1 MLRSTI
7 SQRCVLA
14 LDANAVRV
22 AITGAAYVGPR
33 GTTAPTDATTP
44 WPAGVRDIGWISDDG
59 ITESNSAET
68 TEIKGWQ
75 GGQTVRKVISS
86 SEVTFTFTA
95 IETSKTVLEL
105 YHKGS
110 KVVTTTGKSVLAIKA
125 PGPDRRLFGFD
136 VIDGGSHLRIAIPD
150 GEVTETGDITY
161 KGDEAI
167 AYEITITA
175 YPGPDG
181 TVAIKYSDDPAWATP
196 AGAAPLAK

>member
-1 MLRSTI
+1 MSLN
-7 SQRCVLA
+7 
-14 LDANAVRV
+14 ANAVRV
-22 AITGAAYVGPR
+22 AITGAAYVASLDSVKPV
-33 GTTAPTDATTP
+33 DATSP
-44 WPAGVRDIGWISDDG
+44 WPATATDIGWISDDG
-59 ITESNSAET
+59 ITESNSADT

-86 SEVTFTFTA
+86 SEVTYKFTA

-110 KVVTTTGKSVLAIKA
+110 KVVTTSGKSVLAVKA
-125 PGPDRRLFGFD
+125 PGPDRRQFGFD
-136 VIDGGSHLRIAIPD
+136 VIDGDSHVRIVVPD

-167 AYEITITA
+167 AYELTVTA

-181 TVAIKYSDDPAWATP
+181 TVAIKYSDDPAWGETP
-196 AGAAPLAK
+196 VA

>member
-1 MLRSTI
+1 M
-7 SQRCVLA
+7 
-14 LDANAVRV
+14 RV
-22 AITGAAYVGPR
+22 AVTGAAYVAAPKS
-33 GTTAPTDATTP
+33 TLPTDSTSGWDKAFTD
-44 WPAGVRDIGWISDDG
+44 VGWISDDG
-59 ITESNSAET
+59 ITESNSSDS

-86 SEVTFTFTA
+86 SEMTFQFTA

-110 KVVTTTGKSVLAIKA
+110 KVVTTSGKSVLAVKA
-125 PGPDRRLFGFD
+125 PGPDRRCFGFD
-136 VIDGGSHLRIAIPD
+136 VIDGDSHERIVIPD

-175 YPGPDG
+175 YPGLDG
-181 TVAIKYSDDPAWATP
+181 TVAYKYSDDPAWGSTP
-196 AGAAPLAK
+196 EQSEKPPA

>member
-1 MLRSTI
+1 MS
-7 SQRCVLA
+7 

-22 AITGAAYVGPR
+22 ALSGAAYVAPK
-33 GTTAPTDATTP
+33 GTAMPTDSEAV
-44 WPAGVRDIGWISDDG
+44 WPSGAVDVGWISDDG
-59 ITESNSAET
+59 ITESNSSDT

-86 SEVTFTFTA
+86 SEMTFKFTC

-110 KVVTTTGKSVLAIKA
+110 KVITTDGKSVLAIKA
-125 PGPDRRLFGFD
+125 PGPDRRTFGFD
-136 VIDGGSHLRIAIPD
+136 VIDGDAHVRIVIPD

-161 KGDEAI
+161 KSDEAI
-167 AYEITITA
+167 AYELTVTA

-181 TVAIKYSDDPAWATP
+181 MVAMKYSSDPAWASEP
-196 AGAAPLAK
+196 AA